1 MNTEKIKAGRHFGI
15 ESWPKIKH
23 SALRLAMAENQ
34 KIASCRDA
42 KKIKLICDRFKI
54 CQAFG
59 FYSKNKELFWEGNA

>member
-34 KIASCRDA
+34 KIASYRDVN
-42 KKIKLICDRFKI
+42 KIKLICDRFKI
-54 CQAFG
+54 GKAFG
-59 FYSKNKELFWEGNA
+59 FYSKNKELFWEAKA